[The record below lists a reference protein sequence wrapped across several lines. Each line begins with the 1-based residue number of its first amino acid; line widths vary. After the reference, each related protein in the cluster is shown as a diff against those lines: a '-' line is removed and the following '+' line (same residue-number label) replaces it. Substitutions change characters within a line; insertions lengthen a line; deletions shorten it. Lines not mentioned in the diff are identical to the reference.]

1 MKLISIN
8 QSCGHTSV
16 IVEKNNI
23 EYFVS
28 IANYGDKN
36 EVYEN
41 TKFRKIRKDSK
52 PHEMFCS
59 FAKSKIAEQ
68 TAV

>member
-23 EYFVS
+23 EYCVS

-52 PHEMFCS
+52 LHEMFCS

-68 TAV
+68 TK